1 MSDISTSIKYYL
13 PDIIH
18 QIREYQEIEKKYDHN
33 IVTAIS
39 QLNRIEQNRF
49 LDGLDEYGCER
60 NEQILGIIPDPSD
73 TLEDRRRRIRGYYT
87 SNKPYTIK
95 KLREVLGAMC
105 RENGYILTVD
115 TENYIVKVAIKLE
128 SRRLVDNADELV
140 RRMVPANLIVDVYL
154 LYNQNISFKKYTHG
168 ELKKYTHYQ
177 LRNNLEFQEGM
188 RNESKYKL

>member
-95 KLREVLGAMC
+95 KLREVLGVMC
-105 RENGYILTVD
+105 GENGYILTVD

-140 RRMVPANLIVDVYL
+140 RRMIPANLIVDVYL

>member
-95 KLREVLGAMC
+95 KLREVLRAMC
-105 RENGYILTVD
+105 GENGYILTVD

>member
-95 KLREVLGAMC
+95 KLREVLGTMC
-105 RENGYILTVD
+105 GENGYILTVD

>member
-87 SNKPYTIK
+87 SNKPYTVK
-95 KLREVLGAMC
+95 KLREVLGVMC
-105 RENGYILTVD
+105 GENGYILTVD

-140 RRMVPANLIVDVYL
+140 RRMIPANLIVDVYL

>member
-1 MSDISTSIKYYL
+1 
-13 PDIIH
+13 
-18 QIREYQEIEKKYDHN
+18 
-33 IVTAIS
+33 
-39 QLNRIEQNRF
+39 
-49 LDGLDEYGCER
+49 
-60 NEQILGIIPDPSD
+60 
-73 TLEDRRRRIRGYYT
+73 
-87 SNKPYTIK
+87 
-95 KLREVLGAMC
+95 MC
-105 RENGYILTVD
+105 GENGYILTVD

-140 RRMVPANLIVDVYL
+140 RRMIPANLIVDVYL

>member
-1 MSDISTSIKYYL
+1 MNDISTPIKHYL

-33 IVTAIS
+33 IAIVLS
-39 QLNRIEQNRF
+39 KLNQIEGNRF

-60 NEQILGIIPDPSD
+60 NEQILGIVPRLAD

-105 RENGYILTVD
+105 GENGYILKVD

-128 SRRLVDNADELV
+128 SRRLVDNTDELV
-140 RRMVPANLIVDVYL
+140 RKMVPANLLVDVYL

-168 ELKKYTHYQ
+168 ELKQYTHYQ
-177 LRNNLEFQEGM
+177 LRNNPKFQEEM
-188 RNESKYKL
+188 RSESKHKL

>member
-39 QLNRIEQNRF
+39 RLNRIEQNRF

-95 KLREVLGAMC
+95 KLREVLRAMC
-105 RENGYILTVD
+105 GENGYILTVD

>member
-73 TLEDRRRRIRGYYT
+73 TLEGRRRRIRGYYA

-105 RENGYILTVD
+105 GENGYILTVD

>member
-1 MSDISTSIKYYL
+1 MSDIFTSIKYYL

-105 RENGYILTVD
+105 GENGYILTVD

-128 SRRLVDNADELV
+128 SRRLVNNADELV
-140 RRMVPANLIVDVYL
+140 RRMIPANLIVDVYL